1 MNGFSSFI
9 PMSSI
14 ARRAEEDHHSSL
26 GRKRSFTLIELLVVI
41 TIIAILAAML
51 LPALK
56 SARAMAKSSTC
67 AGNLKQIGLAVNM
80 YLEENKEMFPH
91 TFVRNGTEIEKAN
104 GRWLVRR
111 DQLCGLGHLQ
121 IQGMGRIIINS
132 KGNDMAKQPSRKPK
146 VFFCSEVEN
155 MFGGWVKNSMSTVNY
170 SWEGRSNDDNLYGT
184 YVYVNPYNA
193 RSSYGEYSKTDY
205 VYTNNLVLNSGK
217 LKNVTLYKRPLTH
230 EVYHDT
236 KLPYGFHNQRVNL
249 LFLEGNVVSARY
261 LKTMNVKGSKTSAG
275 NAVWG
280 YWSGPSPK
288 FN

>member
-1 MNGFSSFI
+1 MNRFSSFI
-9 PMSSI
+9 SHLSSF
-14 ARRAEEDHHSSL
+14 R
-26 GRKRSFTLIELLVVI
+26 RKRSFTLIELLVVI

-91 TFVRNGTEIEKAN
+91 TFVRNGSEIEKAN

-111 DQLCGLGHLQ
+111 DQLCGLGHIQL
-121 IQGMGRIIINS
+121 QGMGRIIINS
-132 KGNDMAKQPSRKPK
+132 KGNDMANQPSRKPK

-155 MFGGWVKNSMSTVNY
+155 MFGGWVKNSMSSTVNY

-193 RSSYGEYSKTDY
+193 RTSYGEYSKTDNIY
-205 VYTNNLVLNSGK
+205 KNNLVTNSGK
-217 LKNVTLYKRPLTH
+217 LKEVLRYHRPLTH
-230 EVYHDT
+230 EIYLDN
-236 KLPYGFHNQRVNL
+236 KPPYGFHNKRVNL
-249 LFLEGNVVSARY
+249 LYPEGNVVSARFIQS
-261 LKTMNVKGSKTSAG
+261 MNVKGSKTSVG
-275 NAVWG
+275 NTVWG

>member
-1 MNGFSSFI
+1 MNRFSSLI
-9 PMSSI
+9 SHLSSF
-14 ARRAEEDHHSSL
+14 R
-26 GRKRSFTLIELLVVI
+26 RKRSFTLIELLVVI

-132 KGNDMAKQPSRKPK
+132 KGNDMAKQPSKKPK
-146 VFFCSEVEN
+146 VFYCSEAEN
-155 MFGGWVKNSMSTVNY
+155 MFGGWVKNSMSSAVNY